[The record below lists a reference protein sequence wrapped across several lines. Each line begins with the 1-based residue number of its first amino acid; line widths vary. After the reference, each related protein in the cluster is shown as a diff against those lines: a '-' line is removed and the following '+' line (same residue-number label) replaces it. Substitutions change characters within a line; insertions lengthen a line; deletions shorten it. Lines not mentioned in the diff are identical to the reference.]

1 MEGNLTIY
9 KWLKIE
15 NNLAVSHNKIKN
27 YTEYYDDYDAG
38 GQKSNFYR
46 QADISFSPSLIGNSM
61 IKVDLTKSIHL
72 NLTSKYVSRQYLD
85 NTSRKDR
92 SLSPYF
98 VQDIRLNHQLNIK
111 NANSID
117 LIIQLNNIWNKLYE
131 PNGYT
136 YSYLYDGKISKNNYY
151 YPMAGTN
158 LMAGITINF

>member
-1 MEGNLTIY
+1 MLITIY
-9 KWLKIE
+9 KWLRIE
-15 NNLAVSHNKIKN
+15 NNLAVSQNKIKD

-38 GQKSNFYR
+38 GQKLNFYR
-46 QADISFSPSLIGNSM
+46 QPDISFSPSLIGYSM

-92 SLSPYF
+92 SLNPYF
-98 VQDIRLNHQLNIK
+98 VQDIQLNHQLNIK
-111 NANSID
+111 NTKSID
-117 LIIQLNNIWNKLYE
+117 LSIQLNNIWNTLYE
-131 PNGYT
+131 ANGYT
-136 YSYLYDGKISKNNYY
+136 YSYLYEGKISKNNYY